1 MCPPKEENSLGW
13 QPRLQT
19 QRNTGASH
27 AVGFPNRRQALARE
41 HQVRVSLSVQLSAV
55 EAQKPACH
63 LSQRGLHRLSM
74 SRTIFFCSL
83 FRVLITVLC
92 IKIFQRKKQSSIFF
106 KTYLGCHFYEA
117 YDRHGVAQNSL
128 LARTF
133 WKVVP
138 AVASPPTPGRTAY
151 CAFVVFS
158 RQEVTQSARRV
169 FTALVGLCSG
179 VCSTSS

>member
-1 MCPPKEENSLGW
+1 MPFKSE
-13 QPRLQT
+13 RTT
-19 QRNTGASH
+19 QAAT
-27 AVGFPNRRQALARE
+27 QAE
-41 HQVRVSLSVQLSAV
+41 HEQ
-55 EAQKPACH
+55 
-63 LSQRGLHRLSM
+63 GN
-74 SRTIFFCSL
+74 FFCSF

-128 LARTF
+128 LVRTF

-151 CAFVVFS
+151 CASVVFH
-158 RQEVTQSARRV
+158 RYEVTQSARRV

-179 VCSTSS
+179 VCSTSSSALDCNSRLLTWETGKCAILM